1 MQVERFNLGNYLR
14 KVRESRGLSLRDLAS
29 LSREKEQNSG
39 TPLTHSHI
47 SKIEAGEVSPNVRTL
62 QKFAEAL
69 NLPMVIVLEGS
80 HTELD
85 TVVVVSSSD
94 VSQGVVSALG
104 HEALMQVL
112 LLCQSLTEEQI
123 LSLFNFLRAM
133 KTPSESLED
142 ENPLQ

>member
-29 LSREKEQNSG
+29 LSREKEPNSG
-39 TPLTHSHI
+39 PPLTHSHI
-47 SKIEAGEVSPNVRTL
+47 SKIEAGEVSPSVRTL

-69 NLPMVIVLEGS
+69 NLSLVIVLEGS

-104 HEALMQVL
+104 NEALMQVL